1 MRADDDRWETR
12 RPRRPEVR
20 ADGRPAGRGEPRLEQ
35 RLDQWMSAGR
45 QLVDGVAGTRPGS
58 RGDGRSGGGL
68 RLNQVGRWVET
79 KLDWLL
85 EDDDGWRESW
95 EEPERS
101 RRLSE
106 PRQPEPLRP
115 SSRAPLDTAP
125 PIRSRRQ
132 PLQAL
137 SRRPGPGPGA
147 PAPQDWPDA
156 DSFTVNRWS
165 RPDGPPRPADPPQR
179 QVEAPDQAASRP
191 PGRAVPRSS
200 RRRFD
205 DPS

>member
-12 RPRRPEVR
+12 RPRRPE
-20 ADGRPAGRGEPRLEQ
+20 GRPVGRGEPRLEQ
-35 RLDQWMSAGR
+35 RLDQWMTAGR

-58 RGDGRSGGGL
+58 RGDGRSDGRSGGGL

-101 RRLSE
+101 RRQSE
-106 PRQPEPLRP
+106 PRQSEPLRP
-115 SSRAPLDTAP
+115 SSRPPLDGAVPTRP
-125 PIRSRRQ
+125 RRQ

-137 SRRPGPGPGA
+137 SRRPGPGEAA

-165 RPDGPPRPADPPQR
+165 RPDGRLGPADPPQR
-179 QVEAPDQAASRP
+179 PGEAADQAALRP

>member
-1 MRADDDRWETR
+1 MPEFDDRWETR
-12 RPRRPEVR
+12 RRPRSEWRGE
-20 ADGRPAGRGEPRLEQ
+20 GRGEPRLEQ

-58 RGDGRSGGGL
+58 RAGAEARSNGGL

-85 EDDDGWRESW
+85 EDDEAWRESW
-95 EEPERS
+95 EQPERA
-101 RRLSE
+101 RRAA
-106 PRQPEPLRP
+106 EPLRADQP
-115 SSRAPLDTAP
+115 SRP
-125 PIRSRRQ
+125 RRQ
-132 PLQAL
+132 PLQAI
-137 SRRPGPGPGA
+137 SRRETQPD
-147 PAPQDWPDA
+147 PAQLEDWPDA
-156 DSFTVNRWS
+156 DNFTLNRWS
-165 RPDGPPRPADPPQR
+165 RSAEPPRQAAEPN
-179 QVEAPDQAASRP
+179 QAASRP

>member
-1 MRADDDRWETR
+1 M
-12 RPRRPEVR
+12 
-20 ADGRPAGRGEPRLEQ
+20 EQ

-58 RGDGRSGGGL
+58 RSGGDGRAGGAL

-85 EDDDGWRESW
+85 EDDEGWRESW
-95 EEPERS
+95 EEPQAP
-101 RRLSE
+101 RRQLE
-106 PRQPEPLRP
+106 PRGSDQASRP
-115 SSRAPLDTAP
+115 
-125 PIRSRRQ
+125 RRQ
-132 PLQAL
+132 PLQAI
-137 SRRPGPGPGA
+137 SRRAVPRDVA
-147 PAPQDWPDA
+147 PQADPAQPQDWPDA

-165 RPDGPPRPADPPQR
+165 RSTEPQR
-179 QVEAPDQAASRP
+179 PPVASDQAASRP
-191 PGRAVPRSS
+191 LGRALPRSS

>member
-1 MRADDDRWETR
+1 MPEFDDRWEPRR
-12 RPRRPEVR
+12 RPRSGGRPEGRSEGQGR
-20 ADGRPAGRGEPRLEQ
+20 AEPRLEQ

-58 RGDGRSGGGL
+58 RSGGEGRAAGGL

-85 EDDDGWRESW
+85 EDDEGWRESW
-95 EEPERS
+95 EEPQAP
-101 RRLSE
+101 RRQLE
-106 PRQPEPLRP
+106 PRGADQ
-115 SSRAPLDTAP
+115 SSRP
-125 PIRSRRQ
+125 RRQ
-132 PLQAL
+132 PLQAI
-137 SRRPGPGPGA
+137 SRRAVPRDVA
-147 PAPQDWPDA
+147 PQADPAQPQDWPDA

-165 RPDGPPRPADPPQR
+165 RSSAPQR
-179 QVEAPDQAASRP
+179 PPVASDQAASRP
-191 PGRAVPRSS
+191 LGRALPRSS

>member
-1 MRADDDRWETR
+1 MPEFDDRWETR
-12 RPRRPEVR
+12 RRPRSEWRGE
-20 ADGRPAGRGEPRLEQ
+20 GRGEPRLEQ

-58 RGDGRSGGGL
+58 RSGADGRSSGSL

-85 EDDDGWRESW
+85 EDDEAWRESW
-95 EEPERS
+95 EQPERP
-101 RRLSE
+101 RR
-106 PRQPEPLRP
+106 PAEPLGADR
-115 SSRAPLDTAP
+115 SSRP
-125 PIRSRRQ
+125 RRQ
-132 PLQAL
+132 PLQAI
-137 SRRPGPGPGA
+137 SRRVTRQDPSQL
-147 PAPQDWPDA
+147 QDWPDA
-156 DSFTVNRWS
+156 DNFTLNRWS
-165 RPDGPPRPADPPQR
+165 RSAEPPRQAAEPN
-179 QVEAPDQAASRP
+179 QAASRP